1 MKSKIRLIILACFI
15 AGVAVTGFHMAQN
28 NQRMGV
34 SLADIAVM
42 AMADGEGGGTCTVSL
57 ACSIV
62 NPAQNYISC
71 TGTVC
76 SRNAAERWVEC
87 DGNRTY
93 C

>member
-42 AMADGEGGGTCTVSL
+42 AMADGESGGNQATCYSTYTETGIFGGTMIWVCG
-57 ACSIV
+57 
-62 NPAQNYISC
+62 SC
-71 TGTVC
+71 VQ
-76 SRNAAERWVEC
+76 VEAKSFSDSGIC
-87 DGNRTY
+87 Y
-93 C
+93 F